1 MDLNG
6 SRIIAADRQTVW
18 KALNEAEVLRACIP
32 GCTELVG
39 NPEDGFEA
47 VVTQKVG
54 PVKATFKGS
63 VTLTDIIEAESYR
76 LNGAGKGGAAG
87 FAKGGAV
94 VRLED
99 VDGGTNLTYEV
110 EAKVGGKLAQLG
122 SRVVH
127 GVAVKLA
134 DQFFTSFELLVAPP
148 QAGEADVEDIEEE
161 KTTKGWFGKLLDW
174 LKKLTG

>member
-6 SRIIAADRQTVW
+6 NRIIAADRQTVW
-18 KALNEAEVLRACIP
+18 KALNNAEVLQASIP
-32 GCTELVG
+32 GCTELTG
-39 NPEDGFEA
+39 TPEDGFEA

-63 VTLTDIIEAESYR
+63 VTLADIVEAESYR

-94 VRLED
+94 IRLKD
-99 VDGGTNLTYEV
+99 VEGGTNLMYEV

-127 GVAVKLA
+127 GVAVKVA
-134 DQFFTSFELLVAPP
+134 SQFFENFEMIVALPK
-148 QAGEADVEDIEEE
+148 EAVDEVEEE
-161 KTTKGWFGKLLDW
+161 KSEKGWFGKLLDW
-174 LKKLTG
+174 IKSLTG

>member
-6 SRIIAADRQTVW
+6 NRIIAADRTTVW
-18 KALNEAEVLRACIP
+18 NALNSAEVLQASIP
-32 GCTELVG
+32 GCTELTG
-39 NPEDGFEA
+39 NVKDGFEA

-63 VTLTDIIEAESYR
+63 VTLTDIVEAESYR

-87 FAKGGAV
+87 FAKGGAAI
-94 VRLED
+94 RLED
-99 VDGGTNLTYEV
+99 VEGGTNLIYEV
-110 EAKVGGKLAQLG
+110 DAKVGGKLAQLG

-134 DQFFTSFELLVAPP
+134 DQFFENFEMIVAPA
-148 QAGEADVEDIEEE
+148 QEDEVVEEVKDE
-161 KTTKGWFGKLLDW
+161 KPEKGWFGKLLDW
-174 LKKLTG
+174 IKNLTG

>member
-6 SRIIAADRQTVW
+6 NRIIAADRKTVW
-18 KALNEAEVLRACIP
+18 DTLNNAEVLQSSIP
-32 GCTELVG
+32 GCTELTG
-39 NPEDGFEA
+39 NVEDGFEA

-63 VTLTDIIEAESYR
+63 VTLTDIVEAESYR

-87 FAKGGAV
+87 FAKGSAAI
-94 VRLED
+94 RLED
-99 VDGGTNLTYEV
+99 TEGGTNLIYEV
-110 EAKVGGKLAQLG
+110 DAKVGGKLAQIG

-134 DQFFTSFELLVAPP
+134 GQFFENFEMAVTATQEDQLV
-148 QAGEADVEDIEEE
+148 EEVNDE
-161 KTTKGWFGKLLDW
+161 KPAKGWFGKLLDW
-174 LKKLTG
+174 IKNLTG

>member
-6 SRIIAADRQTVW
+6 NRIIAADRKTVW
-18 KALNEAEVLRACIP
+18 KALNNAEVLQASIP
-32 GCTELVG
+32 GCTELTG
-39 NPEDGFEA
+39 NVDDGFEA

-63 VTLTDIIEAESYR
+63 VTLTDIVEAESYR

-87 FAKGGAV
+87 FAKGGAAI
-94 VRLED
+94 RLED
-99 VDGGTNLTYEV
+99 TDGGTNLIYEV
-110 EAKVGGKLAQLG
+110 DAKVGGKLAQLG

-134 DQFFTSFELLVAPP
+134 NQFFENFEAIVTTAQEDQLV
-148 QAGEADVEDIEEE
+148 EEVNDE
-161 KTTKGWFGKLLDW
+161 KPAKGWFGKLLDW
-174 LKKLTG
+174 IKNLTG

>member
-6 SRIIAADRQTVW
+6 NRIIAADRQTVW
-18 KALNEAEVLRACIP
+18 KALNNAEILQASIP
-32 GCTELVG
+32 GCTALTG
-39 NPEDGFEA
+39 TPEDGFEA

-63 VTLTDIIEAESYR
+63 VTLTDIVEGESYR

-94 VRLED
+94 VRLQD
-99 VDGGTNLTYEV
+99 VEGGTNLTYDV

-134 DQFFTSFELLVAPP
+134 GQFFENFEMIVAPP
-148 QAGEADVEDIEEE
+148 KETVDEVEEE
-161 KTTKGWFGKLLDW
+161 KPEKGWIGKLLDW
-174 LKKLTG
+174 IKKLTG